1 MAVPIFLLIALNY
14 VTDGAVMQVIRD
26 FLPLI

>member
-1 MAVPIFLLIALNY
+1 MLIPIILLVALNY
-14 VTDGAVMQVIRD
+14 VTDGAVMQIIRD